1 MLRKTF
7 ALVGT
12 AALLLVLLA
21 ACRSSVQRPSVL
33 RSSALQLAAPKPGDT
48 IATITTDRGTIK
60 AVLFPDAA
68 PKAVENFVALAKDG
82 YYDGVLFHRVVEDF
96 LIQSGDPTGTGT
108 GGQSVWGASFA
119 CEYPP
124 QLHNYSGALA
134 MVSDANG
141 QNNSQFY
148 IVTTRPDSVS
158 QKLAQ
163 KLLAAG
169 FDREVVSTYREVGG
183 APYLDCKSTV
193 FGQIY
198 SGMEIADEIDAA
210 ATVAER
216 PKKEIHIQ
224 SITVETYADA
234 GTAAG

>member
-7 ALVGT
+7 ALMGT

-21 ACRSSVQRPSVL
+21 ACRSNVQRPSLL
-33 RSSALQLAAPKPGDT
+33 RSSAPQLAGPQPGD
-48 IATITTDRGTIK
+48 IVATITTDRGIIK
-60 AVLFPDAA
+60 AVLFRDAA
-68 PKAVENFVALAKDG
+68 PNAVDNFTGLAEQG
-82 YYDGVLFHRVVEDF
+82 YYDGILFHRVVEDF

-108 GGQSVWGASFA
+108 GGQSIWGASFA
-119 CEYPP
+119 CEYP
-124 QLHNYSGALA
+124 QTLHNYSGALA

-148 IVTTRPDSVS
+148 IVTTKPDSVS

-163 KLLAAG
+163 KLLATG

-193 FGQIY
+193 FGQVY
-198 SGMEIADEIDAA
+198 SGMEIADQIDAA
-210 ATVAER
+210 TTIAER
-216 PKKEIHIQ
+216 PKKEIRIQ
-224 SITVETYADA
+224 SITIETYLDA
-234 GTAAG
+234 GSAAG

>member
-33 RSSALQLAAPKPGDT
+33 RNSVPQLSGPQPGDM

-60 AVLFPDAA
+60 AVLFRDAA
-68 PKAVENFVALAKDG
+68 PNAVDNFVGLAQEG

-96 LIQSGDPTGTGT
+96 VIQSGDPTGTGT
-108 GGQSVWGASFA
+108 GGQSIWGTSFS
-119 CEYPP
+119 CEYSR

-134 MVSDANG
+134 MASDASG

-148 IVTTRPDSVS
+148 IVTTPPDSVS
-158 QKLAQ
+158 QILAQ
-163 KLLAAG
+163 KLLSAG
-169 FDREVVSTYREVGG
+169 FDRDVVSTYREVGG

-193 FGQIY
+193 FGQVY
-198 SGMEIADEIDAA
+198 SGMEIADDIDAT
-210 ATVAER
+210 ATIAER
-216 PKKEIHIQ
+216 PKKDIRIQ
-224 SITVETYADA
+224 SITIETYADA
-234 GTAAG
+234 GSAAG